1 MQAPE
6 AFYQD
11 QFASTACDKDD
22 VGHLRR
28 PAASALAECS
38 PQVHNAVGAVVI
50 SCHVHSIATYFQDG
64 LHVFKD
70 QIGVIQW
77 DYWINRN
84 QPVFPEAHSRGGPQ
98 ARRCAALF
106 WARAA
111 EHPSMVGKVWD
122 LVAGR

>member
-1 MQAPE
+1 MQLVLSSSHAM
-6 AFYQD
+6 
-11 QFASTACDKDD
+11 
-22 VGHLRR
+22 
-28 PAASALAECS
+28 
-38 PQVHNAVGAVVI
+38 
-50 SCHVHSIATYFQDG
+50 SIRLLHIFRMVQDG

-111 EHPSMVGKVWD
+111 EHPSTVGKVWD